1 MTETLA
7 FTLDSH
13 GVSLD
18 AHLSRPAGIARVPGL
33 VLCHGFPSGP
43 RGAATAGIT
52 YPELGLRL
60 TRETGW
66 AVLTFNFRGTGVSGG
81 NFSIDGWRA
90 DVAAAVDMLAAR
102 DDVSGVWMAGAS
114 TGGALAVVHSADD
127 ERIRGVAILGSPATL
142 RHWVGDAAAFLVHA
156 RNIGIIRDPAF
167 PPDPVAWAA
176 AIASLDPLAAATRLA
191 PRSLLIVHGSD
202 DEVVPI
208 VDARAYAAAAAGH
221 AELRIVQAGG
231 PRLRHDP
238 RAVATLIGW
247 LARQST

>member
-1 MTETLA
+1 VTETIA
-7 FTLDSH
+7 FTLDSG
-13 GVSLD
+13 GVGLD

-52 YPELGLRL
+52 YPELGERL

-66 AVLTFNFRGTGVSGG
+66 AVLTFNFRGTGASSGD
-81 NFSIDGWRA
+81 FSIDGWRA
-90 DVAAAVDMLAAR
+90 DVAAAVDVLAAR
-102 DDVSGVWMAGAS
+102 DDLSGISLAGAS
-114 TGGALAVVHSADD
+114 TGGALAVVHAADD
-127 ERIRGVAILGSPATL
+127 PRIRGVAILGSPATL
-142 RHWVGDAAAFLVHA
+142 RHWVRDPSAFLVHA
-156 RNIGIIRDPAF
+156 RNIGIIRDPRF

-176 AIASLDPLAAATRLA
+176 AIAELDPLAAAARLA

-208 VDARAYAAAAAGH
+208 SDARAYAAAAGDH
-221 AELRIVQAGG
+221 GELRIVQAGG